1 MESPGRYL
9 KTERESQNLSLRDV
23 SKWTRINERLLK
35 AIEEDKY
42 ELLSSP
48 VYVKGFLE
56 AYARYLGLDPNDLI
70 LRYQNYLESMA
81 PPGEAGMEHRLT
93 FKKRRVSLWLLL
105 VFAVVLS
112 LGVSIFFFSFNPLDH
127 FLSSFEKGKSTLTP
141 LPSQTSPP
149 PIQKEEDTQ
158 ATGLPEKSRNQ

>member
-1 MESPGRYL
+1 MDSLGEYL
-9 KTERESQNLSLRDV
+9 KTERESRSLTLR
-23 SKWTRINERLLK
+23 EPLLQ
-35 AIEEDKY
+35 AIESNRYD
-42 ELLSSP
+42 LLSSP

-56 AYARYLGLDPNDLI
+56 AYAKYLGLDPADII
-70 LRYQNYLESMA
+70 LRYQKFLGSKA
-81 PPGEAGMEHRLT
+81 VPGEAGMEQRIT
-93 FKKRRVSLWLLL
+93 SKKKTVSLWLLL

-127 FLSSFEKGKSTLTP
+127 FLSSFEKRESALTQ

-158 ATGLPEKSRNQ
+158 ATGLQKKVVISRRLILI